1 MVGGWWRMKKNN
13 DLSGQC
19 VWARGRPTRATPAN
33 YLKTHPPP
41 PYRSLYWL
49 LYYAGGLKLDLSYI
63 QYTAEL
69 VWDLSRGLIEVN
81 FNGGIV
87 DKLVK
92 SKR

>member
-1 MVGGWWRMKKNN
+1 MVGGELKNN
-13 DLSGQC
+13 KDLSGQC
-19 VWARGRPTRATPAN
+19 ARVRGRPTRAAPAN

-41 PYRSLYWL
+41 PYRSQKRL
-49 LYYAGGLKLDLSYI
+49 LYGGGGLKLDLSYI
-63 QYTAEL
+63 QLTVEL

-87 DKLVK
+87 DKFVK

>member
-1 MVGGWWRMKKNN
+1 MVGDWWRILKYK

-19 VWARGRPTRATPAN
+19 ARAKGRQTRAEPDN

-41 PYRSLYWL
+41 PYSSRTWL

-69 VWDLSRGLIEVN
+69 VWDLSRGLIEVY